1 MQIITKSAETRF
13 QKHYRYAPPV
23 FALLL
28 HGPSVA
34 LVVTL
39 PCTLNKKAGL
49 ISLAVY
55 FSGFR
60 NHQVIKMQI
69 IRKPLGLHIA
79 VKVNIQI
86 LTHET

>member
-1 MQIITKSAETRF
+1 MQIPTKSAETRL
-13 QKHYRYAPPV
+13 QKHYRNAPPG
-23 FALLL
+23 FDLPL
-28 HGPSVA
+28 HGPSAAVVVA
-34 LVVTL
+34 L
-39 PCTLNKKAGL
+39 PCTLNKKPGL

-69 IRKPLGLHIA
+69 IRKPPGLHIA
-79 VKVNIQI
+79 VKVNIKI

>member
-1 MQIITKSAETRF
+1 MQIPTKSAETRF

-23 FALLL
+23 FDLPL
-28 HGPSVA
+28 HGPSVTV
-34 LVVTL
+34 LVAL
-39 PCTLNKKAGL
+39 PCTLNKKHGL

-55 FSGFR
+55 FSGFQ
-60 NHQVIKMQI
+60 NHQVNKMQI

-79 VKVNIQI
+79 LKVNIQI